1 MTRILVKCSVP
12 LITQS
17 ELNMYF
23 RLSFI
28 EYLLCARCSWKQKE
42 ENVQELTCLLSVS
55 VELICDTF
63 LVRG

>member
-1 MTRILVKCSVP
+1 MARLLVKCSVP

-17 ELNMYF
+17 EPNMYF

-28 EYLLCARCSWKQKE
+28 EYFLCARRSWKQRE

-55 VELICDTF
+55 MELTCDTS
-63 LVRG
+63 LVWG

>member
-12 LITQS
+12 LITQG

-28 EYLLCARCSWKQKE
+28 EYFLCARCSWKQKE

-55 VELICDTF
+55 VELTCDTF